1 MIDIFYILYCFD
13 LCMITPHRSYQKQWC
28 CLMIIFQVFRNRIF
42 SILNGL
48 GLRLCLGVSLLLEL
62 LFIKC
67 SMLSFLSYDDMPPS
81 DSSSVPSVP
90 PTTSIGSSSLSS
102 LSDELWSC
110 PRCCVTYSLRNASTS
125 TVIPFALSFR
135 ACLSI
140 AFAIFFLFFALLLN

>member
-1 MIDIFYILYCFD
+1 MIILHH
-13 LCMITPHRSYQKQWC
+13 PYQKQWC

-48 GLRLCLGVSLLLEL
+48 GLRLCLVSLLFEL

-110 PRCCVTYSLRNASTS
+110 PRCCEMYSLRNASIS
-125 TVIPFALSFR
+125 TVIPLALSLR

-140 AFAIFFLFFALLLN
+140 AFAIFFLFFALYRLERVEKIFLEIF